1 MLRRATDEKTGRL
14 SSDEGPSDVDL
25 DDSETH
31 RLKVRLRSVRSRGT
45 PNSN

>member
-14 SSDEGPSDVDL
+14 SSDEGPS